1 MKSIDKT
8 IEFKFKKLEI
18 LLKENFHLT
27 KEKLGGE
34 IPFFILPYLPQDNNF
49 VEKETNNLIKKL
61 ANNGIEIVLIDLFE
75 LSIEILKQKN
85 LLQAIVNKES
95 SIKKEI
101 FLKQIRTPIDV
112 NSVITPEIEK
122 RIQNSNFKALI
133 IKGVGS
139 VFPIIRS
146 HNLLNN
152 LQTMIKDKPMIMLFP
167 GIYDGKKLELFGM
180 MKDDNYYRAYNLDFF
195 EI

>member
-8 IEFKFKKLEI
+8 IESKFKKLEI
-18 LLKENFHLT
+18 LLKENVLLT

-49 VEKETNNLIKKL
+49 VEKETKHLIQKL
-61 ANNGIEIVLIDLFE
+61 ANSGIEIVLIDLFE

-85 LLQAIVNKES
+85 LLQPIVNKES
-95 SIKKEI
+95 SINKEI

-112 NSVITPEIEK
+112 NSVIAPEIEK
-122 RIQNSNFKALI
+122 RLQNSNFKALF

-139 VFPIIRS
+139 IFPIIRS

-152 LQTMIKDKPMIMLFP
+152 LQTMIQDKPLIMFFP
-167 GIYDGKKLELFGM
+167 GVYDGQKLELFGK
-180 MKDDNYYRAYNLDFF
+180 MKDDNYYRAFNLDFF